1 LLGPVFSRAWTTL
14 PRRGRFYLLRAGWPA
29 ALLGLMLAAWLVV
42 AGTQVV
48 RNTGDFARFG
58 GMLFEVLAPLQLGLV
73 VFLAAM
79 LAATGVASEKDRRT
93 IDLLLLSELSSAQFV
108 LGKLCGA
115 LLEVL
120 ALVVAAVPLF
130 WLWLLFGG
138 IGVDQIARALLV
150 TVATAVVAGSL
161 GSTMALWRDKTFQ
174 ALAIT
179 AILLVLWL
187 VFWEVVASGGLG
199 PTVGPLSCREVAVVF
214 SPWQAILAATRPRDP
229 RAAAELLLVD
239 PVWWF
244 TGAALLGSAILNSWG
259 IARFRVWNPPREV
272 DRRPGAFTPREA
284 AARPTGAAARD
295 MADVL
300 AASHAATRHAPVV
313 DELTPK
319 AGAEAPRPVWD
330 QPILWREMRTWAY
343 GRKVL
348 LVRVAYL
355 TFCALAI
362 AALAQLAGQES
373 RLTRG
378 AATLPLVPLV
388 VLSLVLVNA
397 QAVTSI
403 TTERDNKAFD
413 LLLVTDVTPREFVF
427 GKLGGVLFNTKE
439 MVLVPLLLAV
449 GLWIAGQVRF
459 ENVIYLMG
467 GYLALVAFAA
477 MLGIHAGLT
486 YEHSPSAVAVSLGTV
501 FFLFVGVAACMRVM
515 IAFSGSFGVQMQPF
529 LAFMGGG
536 GVGLFLALGV
546 RNPSTALL
554 IASLA
559 CPFVTFFA
567 ITSFLLGQTLN
578 VFLVT
583 TVMYSFATAAMLMPA
598 IHEFDVTT
606 GRTSLGEE

>member
-1 LLGPVFSRAWTTL
+1 MLGPVFSRAWTTL

-58 GMLFEVLAPLQLGLV
+58 GMLFEALAPLQLALV
-73 VFLAAM
+73 VFLAAI
-79 LAATGVASEKDRRT
+79 LAATSVAAEKDRRT
-93 IDLLLLSELSSAQFV
+93 LDLLLLSELSSAQFV
-108 LGKLCGA
+108 LGKLCGV

-120 ALVVAAVPLF
+120 AVVAAAAPLF

-161 GSTMALWRDKTFQ
+161 GSTIALWRDKTFQ
-174 ALAIT
+174 TLAIT

-187 VFWEVVASGGLG
+187 VFWEVVALGGLG
-199 PTVGPLSCREVAVVF
+199 ASFGQMSAGDAAVVF
-214 SPWQAILAATRPRDP
+214 SPWRAILAATRPRDP
-229 RAAAELLLVD
+229 RSATELFSID
-239 PVWWF
+239 PVWYF
-244 TGAALLGSAILNSWG
+244 AGAAFLGAVLLNAWG

-272 DRRPGAFTPREA
+272 DERPGAFTPREA
-284 AARPTGAAARD
+284 LVRPSGGGARD
-295 MADVL
+295 MVEVW
-300 AASHAATRHAPVV
+300 SAATHA
-313 DELTPK
+313 ETPPT
-319 AGAEAPRPVWD
+319 AAESAPGTTRPVWD
-330 QPILWREMRTWAY
+330 QPVLWREMRTWAY

-348 LVRVAYL
+348 LVRTAYL
-355 TFCALAI
+355 VFCALAMT
-362 AALAQLAGQES
+362 ALVRVGGTDS
-373 RLTRG
+373 RLTRVQ
-378 AATLPLVPLV
+378 AAAPLVPLV

-403 TTERDNKAFD
+403 TMERDSKAFD
-413 LLLVTDVTPREFVF
+413 LLLVTDLTPREFVF
-427 GKLGGVLFNTKE
+427 GKLVGVLYNTKE
-439 MVLVPLLLAV
+439 MVLVPMLLSL
-449 GLWIAGQVRF
+449 GLCLAGQLSI
-459 ENVIYLMG
+459 ENLLYLVG

-477 MLGIHAGLT
+477 MLGVHAGLT

-501 FFLFVGVAACMRVM
+501 FFLFVGVGACMRVM

-583 TVMYSFATAAMLMPA
+583 TAMYSFATAAMLVPA

-606 GRTSLGEE
+606 GRTTLGEE

>member
-1 LLGPVFSRAWTTL
+1 
-14 PRRGRFYLLRAGWPA
+14 
-29 ALLGLMLAAWLVV
+29 MLAAWLVL
-42 AGTQVV
+42 AGTQEV

-58 GMLFEVLAPLQLGLV
+58 GMLFEVLAPLQLALV
-73 VFLAAM
+73 VFLAAI
-79 LAATGVASEKDRRT
+79 LAATAVAAEKDRRT
-93 IDLLLLSELSSAQFV
+93 LDLLLLSELSSAQFV
-108 LGKLCGA
+108 LGKLCGV

-120 ALVVAAVPLF
+120 AIVAAAAPLF

-138 IGVDQIARALLV
+138 IGIDQIARALLV

-161 GSTMALWRDKTFQ
+161 GSTIALWRDKTFQ
-174 ALAIT
+174 TVAIT

-187 VFWEVVASGGLG
+187 VFWELVAAGG
-199 PTVGPLSCREVAVVF
+199 VGTSFGELSARDAATVF
-214 SPWQAILAATRPRDP
+214 SPWQAILAATHPRDP
-229 RAAAELLLVD
+229 RQVADVFAID

-244 TGAALLGSAILNSWG
+244 AGAALLAAAVLNGWG
-259 IARFRVWNPPREV
+259 ISRFRVWNPPREV

-284 AARPTGAAARD
+284 VARPTANIMNPE
-295 MADVL
+295 MADALQVATPRDW
-300 AASHAATRHAPVV
+300 AAHAEPPP
-313 DELTPK
+313 ENM
-319 AGAEAPRPVWD
+319 RPVWD
-330 QPILWREMRTWAY
+330 QPIVWREVRTWAY

-348 LVRVAYL
+348 LVRIAYL
-355 TFCALAI
+355 VFCTLAV
-362 AALAQLAGQES
+362 AALV
-373 RLTRG
+373 RLTGQDLQLSRG
-378 AATLPLVPLV
+378 QAAIPLVPLV

-403 TTERDNKAFD
+403 TTERDSKAFD
-413 LLLVTDVTPREFVF
+413 LLLVTDLTPKEFVF
-427 GKLGGVLFNTKE
+427 GKLAGVLFNTKE
-439 MVLVPLLLAV
+439 MVLVPLLIGV
-449 GLWIAGQVRF
+449 GLCVAGQLSI
-459 ENVIYLMG
+459 ENLVYVTG

-477 MLGIHAGLT
+477 MLGVHAGLT

-583 TVMYSFATAAMLMPA
+583 TAMYSFATAAMLVPA

-606 GRTSLGEE
+606 GRTTLGEE